1 MKVCELMKDSKIIDV
16 ARIANVSP
24 ATVSR
29 VLNGSPLV
37 TKETQNK
44 VLKAIQE
51 LNYTPN
57 AMGKQLR
64 SRKTMTLGVVVLD
77 IGISYHAEII
87 KGIEQKANAM
97 NYKILICNSQNEKKK
112 ELEYLSLLQNR
123 TVDGIILVAP
133 MLSDGEIASF
143 AGEGYAIGVIGRRLG
158 HLNIPCSTTD
168 NWKIG
173 RDVVTHLAANGHRR
187 IAFLNGYEEA
197 LDSIERL
204 QGFKE
209 GLAEA
214 GLPFLPNLV
223 ERGDFS
229 EDGGYAAFRRLWEES
244 SDFTAVF
251 AANDEMALGVYKACS
266 EYGIAIPDRMAV
278 VGVDNIRITNYV
290 SPKISSVE
298 QPLYE
303 LGGLLADKVIDQI
316 NGDLQPGQ
324 KDFVINSRLIV
335 KGSSQKGADSI

>member
-1 MKVCELMKDSKIIDV
+1 MKDSKIIDV

-223 ERGDFS
+223 DRGDFS

>member
-1 MKVCELMKDSKIIDV
+1 MKDSKIIDV

-29 VLNGSPLV
+29 VLNDSPLV
-37 TKETQNK
+37 TKETKGK
-44 VLKAIQE
+44 VLKVIQE

-64 SRKTMTLGVVVLD
+64 SKKTMTLGVVVLD
-77 IGISYHAEII
+77 IGVSYHAEII
-87 KGIEQKANAM
+87 KGIQQRANVL

-112 ELEYLSLLQNR
+112 EREYLSLLQNR

-133 MLSDGEIASF
+133 MLSDGEIAAF
-143 AGEGYAIGVIGRRLG
+143 AEEGYTIGVIGRRLG

-187 IAFLNGYEEA
+187 IAYLNGYEEV

-204 QGFKE
+204 QGFRE
-209 GLAEA
+209 GLAAA
-214 GLPFLPNLV
+214 GLPFLSNLV
-223 ERGDFS
+223 EKGDFT
-229 EDGGYAAFRRLWEES
+229 EDGGYAAFRRLWEEYG
-244 SDFTAVF
+244 DFTAVF
-251 AANDEMALGVYKACS
+251 AANDEMALGVYKACT
-266 EYGIAIPDRMAV
+266 EYGISIPDRMAV

-290 SPKISSVE
+290 SPKISSVK

-303 LGGLLADKVIDQI
+303 LGALLAEKVIDQI
-316 NGDLQPGQ
+316 NGNLQPGQ
-324 KDFVINSRLIV
+324 RDFMIDSKLVV
-335 KGSSQKGADSI
+335 KGSSQKGADSK

>member
-1 MKVCELMKDSKIIDV
+1 
-16 ARIANVSP
+16 
-24 ATVSR
+24 
-29 VLNGSPLV
+29 
-37 TKETQNK
+37 
-44 VLKAIQE
+44 
-51 LNYTPN
+51 
-57 AMGKQLR
+57 MGKQLR

-97 NYKILICNSQNEKKK
+97 NYKILICNSQNEKMK

>member
-1 MKVCELMKDSKIIDV
+1 MKDSKIIDV

>member
-1 MKVCELMKDSKIIDV
+1 MKDSKIIDV

-97 NYKILICNSQNEKKK
+97 NYKILICNSQNEKMK

-214 GLPFLPNLV
+214 GLPFLPTLV
-223 ERGDFS
+223 DKGDFS

>member
-1 MKVCELMKDSKIIDV
+1 
-16 ARIANVSP
+16 
-24 ATVSR
+24 
-29 VLNGSPLV
+29 
-37 TKETQNK
+37 
-44 VLKAIQE
+44 
-51 LNYTPN
+51 
-57 AMGKQLR
+57 
-64 SRKTMTLGVVVLD
+64 
-77 IGISYHAEII
+77 
-87 KGIEQKANAM
+87 M

-133 MLSDGEIASF
+133 MLSDEEIAAF
-143 AGEGYAIGVIGRRLG
+143 AGEGYTIGVIGRRLG
-158 HLNIPCSTTD
+158 HPNIPCSTTD

-209 GLAEA
+209 GLAAA
-214 GLPFLPNLV
+214 GLPFLSTLV
-223 ERGDFS
+223 EKGEFS
-229 EDGGYAAFRRLWEES
+229 EDGGYAAFCRLWEES
-244 SDFTAVF
+244 GDFTAVF

-303 LGGLLADKVIDQI
+303 LGALLADKVIDQI
-316 NGDLQPGQ
+316 NGNLQQGQ
-324 KDFVINSRLIV
+324 RNFMVDSRLVV
-335 KGSSQKGADSI
+335 KGSSQKGADSK

>member
-1 MKVCELMKDSKIIDV
+1 MKDSKIIDV

-29 VLNGSPLV
+29 VLNDSPLV

-97 NYKILICNSQNEKKK
+97 NYKILICNSQNEKMK

-123 TVDGIILVAP
+123 TVDGIILVSP

-173 RDVVTHLAANGHRR
+173 HDVVTHLVANGHRR
-187 IAFLNGYEEA
+187 IAYLNGYEDA
-197 LDSIERL
+197 LDSIDRL

-214 GLPFLPNLV
+214 GLPFLPTLV
-223 ERGDFS
+223 DKGDFS

>member
-1 MKVCELMKDSKIIDV
+1 MKNSKIIDV

-29 VLNGSPLV
+29 VLNDSPLV
-37 TKETQNK
+37 TKETQSK

-77 IGISYHAEII
+77 IGIFYHAEII
-87 KGIEQKANAM
+87 KGIEQRANAM

-133 MLSDGEIASF
+133 MLSDEEIAAF
-143 AGEGYAIGVIGRRLG
+143 AGEGYTIGVIGRRLG
-158 HLNIPCSTTD
+158 HPNIPCSTTD

-173 RDVVTHLAANGHRR
+173 RDVVTHLAANGHQR

-209 GLAEA
+209 GLAAA
-214 GLPFLPNLV
+214 GLPFLSTLV
-223 ERGDFS
+223 EKGEFS
-229 EDGGYAAFRRLWEES
+229 EDGGYAAFCRLWEES
-244 SDFTAVF
+244 GDFTAVF

-266 EYGIAIPDRMAV
+266 AYGIAIPDRMAV

-303 LGGLLADKVIDQI
+303 LGALLADKVIDQI
-316 NGDLQPGQ
+316 NGNLQQGQ
-324 KDFVINSRLIV
+324 RNFMVDSRLVV
-335 KGSSQKGADSI
+335 KGSSQKGADSK

>member
-1 MKVCELMKDSKIIDV
+1 MKNSKIIDV

-29 VLNGSPLV
+29 VLNDSPLV
-37 TKETQNK
+37 TKETQSK

-87 KGIEQKANAM
+87 KGIEQRANAM
-97 NYKILICNSQNEKKK
+97 NYKILICNSQNEKEK

-133 MLSDGEIASF
+133 MLSDEEIAAF
-143 AGEGYAIGVIGRRLG
+143 ASEGYTIGVIGRRLG
-158 HLNIPCSTTD
+158 HPNIPCSTTD

-173 RDVVTHLAANGHRR
+173 RDVVTHLAANGHRK

-209 GLAEA
+209 GLATA
-214 GLPFLPNLV
+214 GLPFLSTLV
-223 ERGDFS
+223 EKGEFS
-229 EDGGYAAFRRLWEES
+229 EDGGYAAFCRLWEES
-244 SDFTAVF
+244 GDFTAVF

-303 LGGLLADKVIDQI
+303 LGALLADKVIDQI
-316 NGDLQPGQ
+316 NGNLQQGQ
-324 KDFVINSRLIV
+324 RNFMIDSRLIV
-335 KGSSQKGADSI
+335 KGSSQKGADLK